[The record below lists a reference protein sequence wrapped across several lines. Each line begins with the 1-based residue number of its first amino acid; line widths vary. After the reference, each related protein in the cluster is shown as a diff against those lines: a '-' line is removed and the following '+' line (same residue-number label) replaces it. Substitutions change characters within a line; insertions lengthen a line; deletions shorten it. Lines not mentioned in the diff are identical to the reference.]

1 MSFVPVIAVSYFFL
15 RLQSR
20 IQQLRNLFTL
30 PGILEAYLA
39 SRGKDVSRDKG
50 EAKKQW
56 LQRLRTE
63 FDKIFR
69 TETAREYGKARYLI
83 GIFVGTA
90 STALVVYLLATGP
103 LSAYLS
109 AGDEPLPSPIT
120 FALLGAFAWTV
131 WLLLSAYEALDLV
144 PTAFFW
150 MPFRYIV
157 ALIIGLLSTII
168 FRIDNGMASVF
179 AIVATAI
186 PYPKMISFLR
196 ARVKIEQALEGEP
209 RLHHLQGMHQST
221 IDKLQLLGINTTQEL
236 AYFDPL
242 TLLFRTNFSPK
253 VVIDWID
260 QALLYNYVTDEVVK
274 LRKRGIR
281 GAIEF
286 FIAAGEGDLA
296 EQIAD
301 VLEIT
306 KAELDEFVEMMGA
319 DYQVQLIYRIWNE
332 FEIPESQI
340 GDN

>member
-1 MSFVPVIAVSYFFL
+1 
-15 RLQSR
+15 
-20 IQQLRNLFTL
+20 
-30 PGILEAYLA
+30 
-39 SRGKDVSRDKG
+39 
-50 EAKKQW
+50 
-56 LQRLRTE
+56 
-63 FDKIFR
+63 
-69 TETAREYGKARYLI
+69 
-83 GIFVGTA
+83 
-90 STALVVYLLATGP
+90 
-103 LSAYLS
+103 
-109 AGDEPLPSPIT
+109 
-120 FALLGAFAWTV
+120 
-131 WLLLSAYEALDLV
+131 
-144 PTAFFW
+144 
-150 MPFRYIV
+150 
-157 ALIIGLLSTII
+157 
-168 FRIDNGMASVF
+168 
-179 AIVATAI
+179 
-186 PYPKMISFLR
+186 
-196 ARVKIEQALEGEP
+196 
-209 RLHHLQGMHQST
+209 MHQST